1 MKVTTDACLFG
12 AWVSEELK
20 EKAGMKQTILDIGA
34 GTGLLSLMLAQKYSD
49 CTIKAI
55 EIDKEAATQATEN
68 FLDSPWSTRIE
79 LIHADAKE
87 NAITEKADLIISNP
101 PFYEDELRSSDASK
115 NQAHHDEGLLIG
127 DLIPIIKKHLHPN
140 GCFFLLLPYKRKSEI
155 NKMLHQEHLC
165 IQKEVLVK
173 PSPAKDYFRVL
184 LKGTHDSQIPCQT
197 ETHEMQIHDENGHYS
212 PAFIALLKDYYLYL

>member
-34 GTGLLSLMLAQKYSD
+34 GTGVLSLMLAQKHTD

-68 FLDSPWSTRIE
+68 FLDSPWSTQIE
-79 LIHADAKE
+79 LIYADAKE
-87 NAITEKADLIISNP
+87 YTTTDQADVIISNP
-101 PFYEDELRSSDASK
+101 PFYEEELRSPNSSK
-115 NQAHHDEGLLIG
+115 NRAHHDEGLVLG
-127 DLIPIIKKHLHPN
+127 DLIAIIKKHLCPQ
-140 GCFFLLLPYKRKSEI
+140 GSFFVLLPYKRKSEI
-155 NKMLHQEHLC
+155 NKMLHQEQLC

-197 ETHEMQIHDENGHYS
+197 ETQEMQIQDENGHYS